1 MRLAALAVSAAL
13 FAACGSAAADQGGL
27 RASASGSGTVMVVSG
42 DRPYDLARAHRG
54 EGRIDVQTTDG
65 GNRWSH
71 LQNKD
76 AMRVTAELTQGS
88 DRISV
93 VIDQPMPRHPHGR
106 YTTWSGVVYE
116 ASQHGR
122 TGIGTSELPLM
133 QPEISL
139 WGYAEVSLNGRV
151 VAKGAPA
158 HVMVTTHGEGKGI
171 ALDVAG
177 EDRSLVGFRDGYL
190 VALWPEIAAISMP
203 EAEERNRE
211 YLGWAVLL
219 ALVLL
224 FGWLAYNEPVVRALP
239 RAPIR

>member
-1 MRLAALAVSAAL
+1 MRPVLLAVTVAL
-13 FAACGSAAADQGGL
+13 LAACGNAAADQGGL
-27 RASASGSGTVMVVSG
+27 RASASGSGTVMVVAG
-42 DRPYDLARAHRG
+42 DRPYDLARAQRG
-54 EGRIDVQTTDG
+54 DGRIEIQTTDG

-76 AMRVTAELTQGS
+76 VVKVTAELTQGS

-93 VIDQPMPRHPHGR
+93 VIDQPMPRHPHGK

-122 TGIGTSELPLM
+122 TGIGTSELPVM
-133 QPEISL
+133 TPEVSL

-158 HVMVTTHGEGKGI
+158 HVMVTTKGEGKGI

-219 ALVLL
+219 GVVLL
-224 FGWLAYNEPVVRALP
+224 FGWLAYNEPVALAP
-239 RAPIR
+239 RRAPLR

>member
-1 MRLAALAVSAAL
+1 MRLTALLVAGAL
-13 FAACGSAAADQGGL
+13 LAACGNAAADQGGL
-27 RASASGSGTVMVVSG
+27 RASASGSGTVMVVGG
-42 DRPYDLARAHRG
+42 DRPYDLARAQRG
-54 EGRIDVQTTDG
+54 EGTISVETTDG

-76 AMRVTAELTQGS
+76 AVRVRAELTQGA

-122 TGIGTSELPLM
+122 TGIGTSELPVM
-133 QPEISL
+133 KPEISL

-151 VAKGAPA
+151 MAKGAPA
-158 HVMVTTHGEGKGI
+158 HVMVTTEGEGKGI

-177 EDRSLVGFRDGYL
+177 EDRSLVGVRDGYI

-219 ALVLL
+219 GVVLL
-224 FGWLAYNEPVVRALP
+224 FGWLAYSEPVALAP
-239 RAPIR
+239 RRAPVR

>member
-1 MRLAALAVSAAL
+1 MRPGALLALALVLASCGGAAR
-13 FAACGSAAADQGGL
+13 DEGGL
-27 RASASGSGTVMVVSG
+27 HASASASGQAMMVAG
-42 DRPYDLARAHRG
+42 DRPYDVTRAQPAD
-54 EGRIDVQTTDG
+54 GRIDIETTDG

-76 AMRVTAELTQGS
+76 VVKVTAEFTQGS
-88 DRISV
+88 DRFRV
-93 VIDQPMPRHPHGR
+93 VIDKPMPRHPHGA

-116 ASQHGR
+116 AAQHGR
-122 TGIGTSELPLM
+122 TGIGTSELPRM
-133 QPEISL
+133 QPEISA

-158 HVMVTTHGEGKGI
+158 HVMVTDAGEMRGVT
-171 ALDVAG
+171 LDVAG
-177 EDRSLVGFRDGYL
+177 EDRSLVGVRDGYL
-190 VALWPEIAAISMP
+190 VVHWPTIGALAMP

-224 FGWLAYNEPVVRALP
+224 FGWLAANEPAVTVVR
-239 RAPIR
+239 RATTR